1 MADGVRRV
9 IDRAV
14 LESTQ
19 LSLRAV
25 TEVLRR
31 AASLASSIGDGPSEQ
46 LPGRPDGEIHE
57 LDRPDGTVVRV
68 HVAGDPDGPV
78 AVLTHGYGLTSSS
91 WNGVSERLVE
101 EGARVVTLDWR
112 GHGNVGDGDGKV
124 MTDELVGDLRAV
136 LEDLDLSEVLIV
148 AHSTGGYVT
157 MAMLIEHPEVAERLR
172 GLVLVSTLAGSLLD
186 GAQQEEL
193 DLLRATFPA
202 RLLRNR
208 SLRFLLAG
216 FAQGIELSSAI
227 SAELLEEF
235 SQADHA
241 ILATLLHELADRS
254 YYGRLHEIA
263 LPCVVLCGS
272 EDRTTPS
279 AHASAIADEI
289 PGARLIT
296 VDGASHLLNWQRPER
311 IADLV
316 TGFDAA
322 TVADDE
328 LEPDRSA
335 LVILNPASGDHE
347 ADDTQHAIT
356 LTLGEAGVDVEV
368 RRTEGEGDA
377 AQWAEEVANGGD
389 VDLVLAVGGD
399 GTVREVLAGVA
410 KAGGGVTV
418 GIVPTGTANLLARA
432 LAIPIDDSQAATQVA
447 AGPGVRDLDL
457 MHLVDRDEYAA
468 LMVDAGFDA
477 RLVRDASRELKNV
490 LGSLA
495 YVVSGLRHTIG
506 LRDRELQIELDG
518 EARTVTGHSVLC
530 LNVGRIGQTVVVD
543 EEIEP
548 DDGRLHVGIVK
559 RSSPW
564 QVLLTAAGMVA
575 LGRDAHPNVEW
586 LRGTRLR
593 VDGDDALQLQV
604 DGDPAGETPVEVEL
618 LPAAVEVSVPTG
630 SS

>member
-1 MADGVRRV
+1 MCIRD
-9 IDRAV
+9 
-14 LESTQ
+14 
-19 LSLRAV
+19 
-25 TEVLRR
+25 
-31 AASLASSIGDGPSEQ
+31 
-46 LPGRPDGEIHE
+46 
-57 LDRPDGTVVRV
+57 
-68 HVAGDPDGPV
+68 
-78 AVLTHGYGLTSSS
+78 
-91 WNGVSERLVE
+91 
-101 EGARVVTLDWR
+101 
-112 GHGNVGDGDGKV
+112 
-124 MTDELVGDLRAV
+124 
-136 LEDLDLSEVLIV
+136 
-148 AHSTGGYVT
+148 
-157 MAMLIEHPEVAERLR
+157 
-172 GLVLVSTLAGSLLD
+172 
-186 GAQQEEL
+186 
-193 DLLRATFPA
+193 
-202 RLLRNR
+202 
-208 SLRFLLAG
+208 
-216 FAQGIELSSAI
+216 
-227 SAELLEEF
+227 
-235 SQADHA
+235 
-241 ILATLLHELADRS
+241 
-254 YYGRLHEIA
+254 
-263 LPCVVLCGS
+263 
-272 EDRTTPS
+272 
-279 AHASAIADEI
+279 
-289 PGARLIT
+289 RLIT